1 MPATPSARPLIAW
14 SRDFPALSGQV
25 REARR
30 FLAGILEGCPAAD
43 DAALFL
49 SELAANA
56 CLHSRSR
63 EPGGRFTVRVQRD
76 DARLRVEVTDE
87 GGPWALRRTRTRS
100 SRTSAAY
107 SSSASSPPPGVAP
120 GTPGWG
126 GQRGSSSP
134 ARCGWA
140 PDISYFGGLWH
151 LYYAGS
157 NFGSNNS
164 VIGLATTPNG
174 WPVTGAP
181 LTPVP
186 GNPVPL
192 R

>member
-1 MPATPSARPLIAW
+1 MPATPSAGPARPLIAW
-14 SRDFPALSGQV
+14 CRDFPALPGQV

-43 DAALFL
+43 DAALCL

-87 GGPWALRRTRTRS
+87 GGPWALT
-100 SRTSAAY
+100 AHAD
-107 SSSASSPPPGVAP
+107 AQQPNG
-120 GTPGWG
+120 
-126 GQRGSSSP
+126 RGLLIVSQ
-134 ARCGWA
+134 
-140 PDISYFGGLWH
+140 
-151 LYYAGS
+151 
-157 NFGSNNS
+157 
-164 VIGLATTPNG
+164 LATAWGRAGDAGMG
-174 WPVTGAP
+174 WTAWFEFAGPGAG
-181 LTPVP
+181 T
-186 GNPVPL
+186 